1 MDTDKKIELEDFR
14 KRVYE
19 RHLVEFD
26 RVGNSSDM
34 VIFAHEKLSELTDW
48 ENVLQS
54 KIEQFEDRLSI
65 APKSQHQSIYNI
77 EFLESNEQYDPETN
91 FCFRSIAYY
100 LIVQGLN
107 WDIRQ
112 ILEKWPTFCSW
123 DSPNNLFEHFN
134 FPFEGKEMSCFVV
147 DSDFLHYSVADGIS
161 QVHYREYLKDRRR
174 DFYPEEFSVD
184 KNENETISPRLENI
198 EWKGTTTELCE
209 LIYAL
214 WKSNKIYFK
223 TKPIQQKELINLFT
237 SMLNKDLSNFHDLV
251 REAKISNK
259 SNEGI
264 FFMKELLTLIE
275 NNYIEGK

>member
-26 RVGNSSDM
+26 RVGNSTDM
-34 VIFAHEKLSELTDW
+34 VIFANEKLSELTDW

-107 WDIRQ
+107 WDISQ
-112 ILEKWPTFCSW
+112 ILERWPTFCSW
-123 DSPNNLFEHFN
+123 DSPNNQFEHFN
-134 FPFEGKEMSCFVV
+134 FPFEGEEMSCFVV
-147 DSDFLHYSVADGIS
+147 DSEFLHYSVADGIS

-174 DFYPEEFSVD
+174 DFYPEEFAEQLKV
-184 KNENETISPRLENI
+184 ENTISTSKEFDKI
-198 EWKGTTTELCE
+198 
-209 LIYAL
+209 L
-214 WKSNKIYFK
+214 WK
-223 TKPIQQKELINLFT
+223 KELNKLATLFFELKERDIIETRPENLLKF
-237 SMLNKDLSNFHDLV
+237 LISNFADEKGKPLSESTMKTYLKPD
-251 REAKISNK
+251 RNESRAKKGKLDID
-259 SNEGI
+259 
-264 FFMKELLTLIE
+264 ELF
-275 NNYIEGK
+275 NP